1 MKLSNYLY
9 VIIVLCLSFTIFTYA
24 PVLNKYWYFY
34 FLAILLAVANRSF
47 NRSLLVPLIA
57 YGAILLINV
66 YLGDFVFQNF
76 FIATIEL
83 ASLFIPVSILI
94 YLVGRNE
101 IKGARW
107 IIVSFLAL
115 TIFTTIVSVGINT
128 SNPGIIRQSTIYY
141 SDDNAEYLRAFYSM
155 GLSNYLLPHG
165 LCILVPPLVLFV
177 KDSAVVFKRV
187 FYIISLASVIV
198 LVYIS
203 GSTTSLLLS
212 IISLVLSFILSPKNN
227 VKKNYRT
234 LMWVLIV
241 LSPIIL
247 VSDLQLFLLRSISD
261 LTGDTNLYQ
270 DKVAEFESL
279 AKTGNAGLDMAT
291 RASLLL
297 QSINEFLAH
306 PLFGTSTAVGGHNAI
321 IDRLAVLGIIGVIP
335 LFVYFKRVYL
345 WARPHFDNKIMPFV
359 TLSVFNGC
367 IMLFSKNMLCW
378 EVLVSLLLIMPIMFY
393 INTNDRLCGIIR

>member
-1 MKLSNYLY
+1 M
-9 VIIVLCLSFTIFTYA
+9 
-24 PVLNKYWYFY
+24 
-34 FLAILLAVANRSF
+34 
-47 NRSLLVPLIA
+47 PLIA

-177 KDSAVVFKRV
+177 KYSAVVFQRV